1 MNIYVGNL
9 PKEVSTEELE
19 EAFKA
24 FGQVSSAVI
33 IKDKFSGE
41 PRGFGFVEMP
51 SRTEAEAAL
60 NGVKEVKGK
69 AVIVN
74 EARPRVDQRGGGR
87 RDSRN
92 RGGGGPLEFR
102 LFHSGRPSVL
112 QSGTGHDHAGRHKP
126 QTDPTADGSFLERA
140 EKYFPSQHH
149 R

>member
-92 RGGGGPLEFR
+92 RGGGGGFR
-102 LFHSGRPSVL
+102 KSGWR
-112 QSGTGHDHAGRHKP
+112 
-126 QTDPTADGSFLERA
+126 
-140 EKYFPSQHH
+140 
-149 R
+149 